1 MSLLRNINDLVKLIK
16 KAAIEAVNA
25 SDPTAIRYGEVINEN
40 PLQIRIDQKLILGEA
55 QLKLTRN
62 VTDFEVDMTMNHE
75 TESASGGSGYSEFAP
90 HKHEY
95 KGRKKFLV
103 HNSLKNGE
111 KVLLIR
117 MQGGQQ
123 YIVVDRV

>member
-16 KAAIEAVNA
+16 KAAVEAVNA
-25 SDPTAIRYGEVINEN
+25 SDPTTIRYGEVISAN
-40 PLQIRIDQKLILGEA
+40 PLQIRIDQKLILGTA

-62 VTDFEVDMTMNHE
+62 VTDYE
-75 TESASGGSGYSEFAP
+75 TEMIVNGGT
-90 HKHEY
+90 KQTY
-95 KGRKKFLV
+95 KVF
-103 HNSLKNGE
+103 NALKTGE

-117 MQGGQQ
+117 MQGGQT

>member
-1 MSLLRNINDLVKLIK
+1 MSSLRNINDLVKLIK
-16 KAAIEAVNA
+16 KAAVEAVDA
-25 SDPTAIRYGEVINEN
+25 SDPTTIRYGEVISTN
-40 PLQIRIDQKLILGEA
+40 PLQIRIDQKLILGTA

-62 VTDFEVDMTMNHE
+62 VTDYE
-75 TESASGGSGYSEFAP
+75 TEMSVNDGA
-90 HKHEY
+90 KQIY
-95 KGRKKFLV
+95 KVFNALKK
-103 HNSLKNGE
+103 GE

>member
-1 MSLLRNINDLVKLIK
+1 MRNVNDLVVLIK

-25 SDPTAIRYGEVINEN
+25 SDPTAIRYGEVISTN
-40 PLQIRIDQKLILGEA
+40 PLQIRIDQKLILGTP

-62 VTDFEVDMTMNHE
+62 VTDYE
-75 TESASGGSGYSEFAP
+75 TQMSVNGVTQT
-90 HKHEY
+90 Y
-95 KGRKKFLV
+95 KVF
-103 HNSLKNGE
+103 NALKQGE

-123 YIVVDRV
+123 YIVMDRV

>member
-1 MSLLRNINDLVKLIK
+1 MSSLRNVNDLVKLIK
-16 KAAIEAVNA
+16 KAAIDAVNA
-25 SDPTAIRYGEVINEN
+25 SDPTAIRYGEVISAN
-40 PLQIRIDQKLILGEA
+40 PLQIRIDQKLILGLA

-62 VTDFEVDMTMNHE
+62 VTDFE
-75 TESASGGSGYSEFAP
+75 TEMSVNGGT
-90 HKHEY
+90 KQTY
-95 KGRKKFLV
+95 KV
-103 HNSLKNGE
+103 YNALKQGE

>member
-16 KAAIEAVNA
+16 KAAVEAVNA
-25 SDPTAIRYGEVINEN
+25 SDPTTIRYGEVISTN
-40 PLQIRIDQKLILGEA
+40 PLQIRIDQKLILGTA

-62 VTDFEVDMTMNHE
+62 VTDYE
-75 TESASGGSGYSEFAP
+75 TEMSVNGGA
-90 HKHEY
+90 KQTY
-95 KGRKKFLV
+95 KVF
-103 HNSLKNGE
+103 NALKIGE

>member
-16 KAAIEAVNA
+16 KAAVEAVNA
-25 SDPTAIRYGEVINEN
+25 SDPTTIRYGEVISTN
-40 PLQIRIDQKLILGEA
+40 PLQIRIDQKLILGTA

-62 VTDFEVDMTMNHE
+62 VTDYE
-75 TESASGGSGYSEFAP
+75 TEMNVNGGAKQTFKVFNA
-90 HKHEY
+90 
-95 KGRKKFLV
+95 
-103 HNSLKNGE
+103 LKVGE

-117 MQGGQQ
+117 MQGGQT